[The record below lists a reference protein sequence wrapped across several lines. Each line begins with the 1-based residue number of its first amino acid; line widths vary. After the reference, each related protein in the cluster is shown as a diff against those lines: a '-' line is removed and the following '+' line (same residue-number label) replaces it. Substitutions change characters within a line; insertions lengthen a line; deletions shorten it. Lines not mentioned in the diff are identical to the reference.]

1 MSLTFLIIFALRQ
14 TIKMSLYQRIAE
26 NLQYI
31 SPSFYKSRY
40 FKGLHNLSKDN
51 FSVRNVEPELVW
63 IKEYLSED
71 AVILDIGANV
81 GTFLYQLEKKLDHHH
96 IYAFEPNKKLYT
108 RLKRLFPSM
117 KVLSLALSDENTT
130 AEFKVPVINGKKVAS
145 RGTLNTS
152 YKEKGE
158 EKSFT
163 EKVTVAK
170 LDDWAE
176 TEKLQKLDFIKIDVE
191 GNEMKTLLGGK
202 RTIQQFLPTLM
213 VEMEQRHHEKPIW
226 GEISEVESW
235 GYEAH
240 YLNRSHFKLEKLT
253 EEILVN
259 NINDEK
265 NKTEYINN
273 IIFIPKTF

>member
-1 MSLTFLIIFALRQ
+1 
-14 TIKMSLYQRIAE
+14 MSLYQRIAE

-40 FKGLHNLSKDN
+40 FKSLNNLSKDN
-51 FSVRNVEPELVW
+51 FSARNVEPELVW
-63 IKEYLSED
+63 IKEYLPEH

-81 GTFLYQLEKKLDHHH
+81 GTFLYQLEGKLSHDH
-96 IYAFEPNKKLYT
+96 IYAFEPNKKLYA

-117 KVLSLALSDENTT
+117 KVLSMALSDENTT
-130 AEFKVPVINGKKVAS
+130 AEFKVPVINGKMVAS

-158 EKSFT
+158 EKSYT
-163 EKVTVAK
+163 EKVTVVK
-170 LDDWAE
+170 LDDWAAQE
-176 TEKLQKLDFIKIDVE
+176 QISALDFIKIDVE

-202 RTIQQFLPTLM
+202 KTITKFLPTLM

-226 GEISEVESW
+226 DEISEVESW
-235 GYEAH
+235 GYEAQ

-253 EEILVN
+253 EEILVKN
-259 NINDEK
+259 TSDEK

-273 IIFIPKTF
+273 IIFIPKTL